1 MNSNKTDRQ
10 TERNANKDMNNIN
23 KEQQEEDITSE
34 EVRAVKRVKSNKQ
47 ININKQMKAVKDG
60 KIRTSHEE
68 L

>member
-1 MNSNKTDRQ
+1 
-10 TERNANKDMNNIN
+10 MNNIN
-23 KEQQEEDITSE
+23 EEQQEDNITSE
-34 EVRAVKRVKSNKQ
+34 EVRAVKRVKSDKQ